1 MANRGPSNPKSKR
14 LGRSEQSQDDS
25 SPDVDS
31 SSPSLSASSME
42 MSIND
47 EIGHLLRGRYKITD
61 IIGEGG
67 MGVVYEAWDTQVERK
82 VAIKLVR
89 SDTTTDRKFVTRFR
103 RELEITSQLRHPS
116 TIRVFEH
123 GELEDGR
130 PYMVME
136 LLTGE
141 SLADRLERG
150 HIPEMEA
157 LQVARQVAESLSEAH
172 EHGVFHRDLKPD
184 NIFIE
189 TVGVSKVVKVLDF
202 GIAGGVDATRL
213 TQAGEVFGTPQYM
226 SPEQCNGLPLDHR
239 TDIYSLA
246 IILFEM
252 IEGRPPFS
260 AETPMATMLKHVRA
274 KVPTMRYASK
284 ETARVVALGLRKDR
298 GKRIQTAGR
307 FAELIGECI
316 GYLRSGKEPSRE
328 SSQSIP
334 AGIAQR
340 STLIPTQGPAS
351 SSTTVGMGGLGLG
364 TSSMGAAPGE
374 RTGKI
379 VAVVLGVAA
388 LMLVGVMVFGGIGSS
403 KDTGKSDPK
412 GTTKGTTPTSAG
424 AAAGDRDEGAEGDPT
439 TGGAPTYDS
448 FPFNRVLVSTN
459 VSGAKVFVDNVPQC
473 DTPCEIK
480 VPVDGRTHEIR
491 LEKDGHTSITH
502 NWRPKSVG
510 EPLPVLPD
518 MKPL

>member
-1 MANRGPSNPKSKR
+1 MVVSDD
-14 LGRSEQSQDDS
+14 LGRTI
-25 SPDVDS
+25 
-31 SSPSLSASSME
+31 AS
-42 MSIND
+42 
-47 EIGHLLRGRYKITD
+47 RYRITD
-61 IIGEGG
+61 VIGEGG
-67 MGVVYEAWDTQVERK
+67 MGVVYEAWDAQVERK

-89 SDTTTDRKFVTRFR
+89 SDSTSDRKFLSRFR

-123 GELEDGR
+123 GETEDGR

-150 HIPEMEA
+150 SIPEMEA

-246 IILFEM
+246 CILYEM

-274 KVPTMRYASK
+274 KVPAPRRAST
-284 ETARVVALGLRKDR
+284 ETARVMLMGLRKDR
-298 GKRIQTAGR
+298 AKRIQTAGR
-307 FAELIGECI
+307 FAELIGHCI
-316 GYLRSGKEPSRE
+316 GALRAMKEGRPPD
-328 SSQSIP
+328 SSKVMSVAQHSTGSMQIP
-334 AGIAQR
+334 ASMPATAPMPSGRAVGNVDKKGL
-340 STLIPTQGPAS
+340 LI
-351 SSTTVGMGGLGLG
+351 VLGLG
-364 TSSMGAAPGE
+364 GLALLL
-374 RTGKI
+374 
-379 VAVVLGVAA
+379 VVVL
-388 LMLVGVMVFGGIGSS
+388 VFGDLGN
-403 KDTGKSDPK
+403 GKR
-412 GTTKGTTPTSAG
+412 TEQTTPPPSTTTSEPA
-424 AAAGDRDEGAEGDPT
+424 T
-439 TGGAPTYDS
+439 TQPKSY
-448 FPFNRVLVSTN
+448 PFNRALVRAN
-459 VSGAKVFVDNVPQC
+459 VPGAKVFVDGTVQC
-473 DTPCEIK
+473 ETPCEIK
-480 VPVDGRTHEIR
+480 VPVGDETSHEIR
-491 LEKDGHTSITH
+491 LQKDGYVDVVQ
-502 NWRPKSVG
+502 NWRPKNVG
-510 EPLPVLPD
+510 EPLPPLPD
-518 MKPL
+518 MKKL

>member
-1 MANRGPSNPKSKR
+1 MANRGPGTPKSKR
-14 LGRSEQSQDDS
+14 LGQGEQSRDDGSDVEIS
-25 SPDVDS
+25 SPG
-31 SSPSLSASSME
+31 LSASSME

-47 EIGHLLRGRYKITD
+47 EIGHMLRGRYRITD

-150 HIPEMEA
+150 HMPEMEA

-274 KVPTMRYASK
+274 KVPTMRYSSK

-334 AGIAQR
+334 TGTAQR
-340 STLIPTQGPAS
+340 PTFIPTQAPV
-351 SSTTVGMGGLGLG
+351 STGTTMGMGNLG
-364 TSSMGAAPGE
+364 TNAMGPTPGE

-379 VAVVLGVAA
+379 VAVALGVAA
-388 LMLVGVMVFGGIGSS
+388 LALVGVMMFGDIGSS
-403 KDTGKSDPK
+403 SDTSKGKGDGK
-412 GTTKGTTPTSAG
+412 GKGATPTSAG
-424 AAAGDRDEGAEGDPT
+424 AGAAGDADEGEDPT
-439 TGGAPTYDS
+439 TTGAAPTYDS

-459 VSGAKVFVDNVPQC
+459 VSGAKVFVDNVAQC

-480 VPVDGRTHEIR
+480 VPVDGNTHEIR

-510 EPLPVLPD
+510 EPLPPLPD
-518 MKPL
+518 MKPLQ

>member
-1 MANRGPSNPKSKR
+1 MRRAVRDPPHEMAERLPGIPKTAR
-14 LGRSEQSQDDS
+14 LDTGQGLDEAAQEESLHASQDADPAPGASGS
-25 SPDVDS
+25 SIE
-31 SSPSLSASSME
+31 LSIAQ
-42 MSIND
+42 D
-47 EIGHLLRGRYKITD
+47 IGRTIRGRYEITD
-61 IIGEGG
+61 VIGEGG

-89 SDTTTDRKFVTRFR
+89 SDTTDKKYLTRFR

-123 GELEDGR
+123 GETEDGR

-150 HIPEMEA
+150 PIPEMEA
-157 LQVARQVAESLSEAH
+157 MQIARQVAESLSEAH

-246 IILFEM
+246 AILYEM
-252 IEGRPPFS
+252 IEGRPPFA

-274 KVPTMRYASK
+274 KVPTPRAASK
-284 ETARVVALGLRKDR
+284 ETAKVMLMGLRKDR

-307 FAELIGECI
+307 FAELIGQCI
-316 GYLRSGKEPSRE
+316 GFLRAFKEGRAPE
-328 SSQSIP
+328 LSSITSTGQSP
-334 AGIAQR
+334 VSAPGMAVNA
-340 STLIPTQGPAS
+340 TTIPTTMP
-351 SSTTVGMGGLGLG
+351 VGR
-364 TSSMGAAPGE
+364 SPEE
-374 RTGKI
+374 RHGRTI
-379 VAVVLGVAA
+379 AIVLVAVA
-388 LMLVGVMVFGGIGSS
+388 LALVGVMLFVDIGE
-403 KDTGKSDPK
+403 GEA
-412 GTTKGTTPTSAG
+412 TPATEAG
-424 AAAGDRDEGAEGDPT
+424 AAAPTDAPPGDDAKV
-439 TGGAPTYDS
+439 YKS
-448 FPFNRVLVSTN
+448 YPFNRALVRTN
-459 VSGAKVFVDNVPQC
+459 VPGAKVSVDGKPQC

-480 VPVDGRTHEIR
+480 VPVGDGISHEIR
-491 LEKDGHTSITH
+491 LEKDGFIDVVQ
-502 NWRPKSVG
+502 NWQPKNVG
-510 EPLPVLPD
+510 EPLPALPD
-518 MKPL
+518 MKKL

>member
-1 MANRGPSNPKSKR
+1 MSNRGRTTPRPKR
-14 LGRSEQSQDDS
+14 LGRADDGRDDS
-25 SPDVDS
+25 SDPS
-31 SSPSLSASSME
+31 ISSPSLSASSME
-42 MSIND
+42 MSISD
-47 EIGHLLRGRYKITD
+47 EIGHMLRGRYKITD

-274 KVPTMRYASK
+274 KVPAMRYASK
-284 ETARVVALGLRKDR
+284 ETARIVAMGLRKDR

-316 GYLRSGKEPSRE
+316 GYLRSGKEPARHE

-334 AGIAQR
+334 TGVAQR
-340 STLIPTQGPAS
+340 PTLVPTQGPAPAA
-351 SSTTVGMGGLGLG
+351 TTGGLTAAGLG
-364 TSSMGAAPGE
+364 PTPGE
-374 RTGKI
+374 RNAKI
-379 VAVVLGVAA
+379 IAVALGAAA
-388 LMLVGVMVFGGIGSS
+388 LLLVGVMVFGGLGSS
-403 KDTGKSDPK
+403 KDTGK
-412 GTTKGTTPTSAG
+412 GTTPAP
-424 AAAGDRDEGAEGDPT
+424 GAELPADEAKD
-439 TGGAPTYDS
+439 GADAPAEPPAYDG
-448 FPFNRVLVSTN
+448 FPNNRALVRTN
-459 VSGAKVFVDNVPQC
+459 VTDAKVFVDDAFQC
-473 DTPCEIK
+473 NTPCEIK
-480 VPVDGRTHEIR
+480 VPVGDDRTHEIR
-491 LEKDGHTSITH
+491 LEKDGFTSVTH

-510 EPLPVLPD
+510 EPLPPLPD